1 MKFRVM
7 RQHFLGASGNKKKM
21 KTLIE
26 KIKQEIVYA
35 KERMLDFD
43 ESNQKSNSDVELGVA
58 RGLNMALDII
68 KDNVDFIE
76 AEAEEYITPIVDN
89 NFTQD
94 PHHSLGEDLK
104 TANEELV
111 FDDRQDKK
119 LEEDLGYGLEDEPS
133 GHVKDLE
140 VHKEEL
146 RRGREENL

>member
-1 MKFRVM
+1 
-7 RQHFLGASGNKKKM
+7 
-21 KTLIE
+21 
-26 KIKQEIVYA
+26 
-35 KERMLDFD
+35 MLDFD

-94 PHHSLGEDLK
+94 PHQPLGEDLK

-119 LEEDLGYGLEDEPS
+119 LEEDLGYEDEPS
-133 GHVKDLE
+133 GHIEDLE
-140 VHKEEL
+140 THKEEL
-146 RRGREENL
+146 RREKEENL

>member
-1 MKFRVM
+1 M

-68 KDNVDFIE
+68 K
-76 AEAEEYITPIVDN
+76 
-89 NFTQD
+89 TQD
-94 PHHSLGEDLK
+94 PHKPSEEDLK
-104 TANEELV
+104 ALDAEEERFNTQYEEGEEGGHV
-111 FDDRQDKK
+111 
-119 LEEDLGYGLEDEPS
+119 EDLET
-133 GHVKDLE
+133 
-140 VHKEEL
+140 HKEEL
-146 RRGREENL
+146 RREREENL